1 MFNINCFPYDRTFLH
16 KHCWW
21 RYRQLWGM
29 VVKHN
34 ISKTTGIKST
44 WLYKDKALRFSTRLV
59 NRQTVQIHFRKIL
72 IKVIVHLFFRIQKI
86 SVCVV
91 YEASTEFWLFCPCHV
106 TSAQTSAECNNSS
119 PHSLEIKQVSHQQ
132 YATCSSAQYI
142 QYGTIHRK
150 SELKAGFCWIF
161 FTSLVRLQACV
172 RTSACSWS

>member
-59 NRQTVQIHFRKIL
+59 NRQTVQIHFRIFFLKKWSFTCFLEYKKSVFALYMKQALNFGFSVPVMSLLHKHLLNATIRHPIL
-72 IKVIVHLFFRIQKI
+72 WKSNKFPTNNMQRAAVHNI
-86 SVCVV
+86 S
-91 YEASTEFWLFCPCHV
+91 ST
-106 TSAQTSAECNNSS
+106 
-119 PHSLEIKQVSHQQ
+119 
-132 YATCSSAQYI
+132 AQYI
-142 QYGTIHRK
+142 EK
-150 SELKAGFCWIF
+150 VS
-161 FTSLVRLQACV
+161 
-172 RTSACSWS
+172 